1 MAYDGALKFDTKV
14 DQAGFVSG
22 IANIKSIALS
32 AISVIGSAFAAGAI
46 VQGMA
51 QVGKEGIELAS
62 SLSEVQNVIDVTFE
76 DGAQSVNDFAKSA
89 KNAFGLSELAAKK
102 YTGTLGAMLKSMGLT
117 LDAVGEMS
125 TAMTGLAGDFASF
138 YNISTDEAFQKI
150 RAGIAGET
158 EPLRQLGINM
168 SVANLEAYALA
179 QGIDTA
185 YASMTQAEQATLR
198 FNYLMS
204 VSADAQGDFARTS
217 DSYANSQRLAAL
229 ATDELKT
236 AIGNRLI
243 PVAKQFQQ
251 EFAKIA
257 GAAAD
262 AINERGLG
270 GFIDVITERFPVAT
284 AAAAGLTAAFASLLI
299 IKGVT
304 AVMVA
309 FQTAQVSLALGM
321 MGTTAAALLQTGALT
336 VNEIIVGA
344 LTGKIKLAAAAQA
357 LWNTVMLANPVG
369 LLVAAIGLLV
379 GGLVLIN
386 KNFDKINP
394 QMAEYTSTTK
404 EAAQQTKQL
413 NSNMSESADNYAQTL
428 DGIERQNAAAQGLI
442 DTLYQMSAAYQGS
455 SGEQQ
460 KMQAIIDELNGLY
473 AGLDLAYDSNTGKI
487 NQNRVAVESLV
498 AAKQEEAKANADIE
512 RSVELI
518 KEESD
523 AKYNLYV
530 AQDNYNKLSATGAS
544 KTSAAMRFAAKA
556 VREAQTAYDNA
567 SEAVQ
572 THNEYIDQTAEGYDY
587 AAERAE
593 NFAEKQR
600 EIVEETER
608 VIIGGYS
615 FSEDFFENIGTSADD
630 ASKRLDNFTAA
641 ATNLFG
647 RINTET
653 KLTLPEII
661 ANLEANRIAIEDW
674 GDNIAYLGGKLPSD
688 LLQPLIDA
696 GPEEMAGVIALM
708 AGATDEELGA
718 LVESFSGGGEEAK
731 EAWLLSLGA
740 GLDGEENPLLG
751 VLEGADDAASEAGE
765 AFGQSLVTAIKAQ
778 DYSGATSS
786 LTDAFK
792 KSFESI
798 KGSFSALLER
808 VHFDLAY
815 AIGGVRIDL
824 AYLAYEVA
832 KAMEQIPTEITIR
845 VNVVYSSS
853 GSIGG
858 LTGTTGQTGVIGGG
872 LGGGVY
878 APITIGGV
886 VESDTQLANR
896 ITRNFEEVVYGRNS

>member
-51 QVGKEGIELAS
+51 QVGREGIELAS

-251 EFAKIA
+251 ELGKIA

-262 AINERGLG
+262 AIGQRGLA
-270 GFIDVITERFPVAT
+270 GFIDVITDRFPLAT
-284 AAAAGLTAAFASLLI
+284 SAAAGLAASMAALLI
-299 IKGVT
+299 INVLTPGVKALAAAQKILNAVMSASPVFILVT
-304 AVMVA
+304 AV
-309 FQTAQVSLALGM
+309 
-321 MGTTAAALLQTGALT
+321 GAL
-336 VNEIIVGA
+336 VGA
-344 LTGKIKLAAAAQA
+344 ITLLNKRYEELHPEAAQA
-357 LWNTVMLANPVG
+357 LDDVG
-369 LLVAAIGLLV
+369 ELT
-379 GGLVLIN
+379 N
-386 KNFDKINP
+386 KVK
-394 QMAEYTSTTK
+394 TS
-404 EAAQQTKQL
+404 
-413 NSNMSESADNYAQTL
+413 SNAFRESAEEIESSRRGTL
-428 DGIERQNAAAQGLI
+428 AMI
-442 DTLYQMSAAYQGS
+442 DALSQMSAEYGGTS
-455 SGEQQ
+455 IEQR
-460 KMQAIIDELNGLY
+460 KMQSIVDQLNG
-473 AGLDLAYDSNTGKI
+473 AISGLNLSFDAQTGKLST
-487 NQNRVAVESLV
+487 NTEALRTMTEAQYE
-498 AAKQEEAKANADIE
+498 AAKGAAELARYTRLLEEQADAEYALRQARKAFYAAGDGSGATVVE
-512 RSVELI
+512 RL
-518 KEESD
+518 
-523 AKYNLYV
+523 
-530 AQDNYNKLSATGAS
+530 KLN
-544 KTSAAMRFAAKA
+544 KA
-556 VREAQTAYDNA
+556 VREAQDAYNSVSAEILDLNDNLESNTALTDESTQSLNA
-567 SEAVQ
+567 LTE
-572 THNEYIDQTAEGYDY
+572 
-587 AAERAE
+587 AERELADE
-593 NFAEKQR
+593 VDR
-600 EIVEETER
+600 IV
-608 VIIGGYS
+608 IGGY
-615 FSEDFFENIGTSADD
+615 DVTDVLDDIGMTADD
-630 ASKRLDNFTAA
+630 VAARLDNFTAA
-641 ATNLFG
+641 ATNMFDK
-647 RINTET
+647 ISTES
-653 KLTLPEII
+653 KLKVSEMIG
-661 ANLEANRIAIEDW
+661 NLEFNATALQDW
-674 GDNIAYLGGKLPSD
+674 SDNIVYLGQKLPSD
-688 LLQPLIDA
+688 LLQPLIDS
-696 GPEEMAGVIALM
+696 GPEDMAGVLNEL
-708 AGATDEELGA
+708 AGASDEELGA
-718 LVESFSGGGEEAK
+718 LVAAFENGGENAK
-731 EAWLLSLGA
+731 DAWLQSLGA

-765 AFGQSLVTAIKAQ
+765 AFGQSLVTSIKSQ
-778 DYSGATSS
+778 NYSGATSS

-853 GSIGG
+853 GSVGG
-858 LTGTTGQTGVIGGG
+858 LTGTTGQTGAIGGG
-872 LGGGVY
+872 LAGGVY

>member
-257 GAAAD
+257 GAAEE
-262 AINERGLG
+262 AINERGLA
-270 GFIDVITERFPVAT
+270 GFIDVITDRFPVAT

-336 VNEIIVGA
+336 ANEIIVGA

-369 LLVAAIGLLV
+369 LLVTAIGLLV

-404 EAAQQTKQL
+404 QAAQQTKQL

-455 SGEQQ
+455 GIEQQ
-460 KMQAIIDELNGLY
+460 KMQSIIDELNGLY

-487 NQNRVAVESLV
+487 NQNRAAVESLV
-498 AAKQEEAKANADIE
+498 AAKQEEARATADIE
-512 RSVELI
+512 RSVALI
-518 KEESD
+518 EEESD

-530 AQDNYNKLSATGAS
+530 AQTNYNNLAATGAS
-544 KTSAAMRFAAKA
+544 KNSAAMRFAAKA
-556 VREAQTAYDNA
+556 VREAQTAYDDA
-567 SEAVQ
+567 SAAVQ
-572 THNEYIDQTAEGYDY
+572 THNDYLDENGVKINASAESLN
-587 AAERAE
+587 ALTEAERALE
-593 NFAEKQR
+593 
-600 EIVEETER
+600 EETER
-608 VIIGGYS
+608 IVIGGY
-615 FSEDFFENIGTSADD
+615 DVTDVLDDIGMTADEVSA
-630 ASKRLDNFTAA
+630 RLDSFTSA
-641 ATNLFG
+641 ATNMFE
-647 RINTET
+647 RISTESKIKVT
-653 KLTLPEII
+653 DMI
-661 ANLEANRIAIEDW
+661 ANLEANAIAIEDW
-674 GDNIAYLGGKLPSD
+674 GDNIAYLGSRLPSD

-696 GPEEMAGVIALM
+696 GPAEMAGVLNQL
-708 AGATDEELGA
+708 AGASDTELA
-718 LVESFSGGGEEAK
+718 NLSEAFSNGGEEAK

-740 GLDGEENPLLG
+740 GLEEENPLLG
-751 VLEGADDAASEAGE
+751 VLDGATEAATDAGAQFSQA
-765 AFGQSLVTAIKAQ
+765 LVTSINSQ
-778 DYSGATSS
+778 NYSGATSS
-786 LTDAFK
+786 LTNAFSN
-792 KSFESI
+792 SF
-798 KGSFSALLER
+798 KTMGTMFSAFLER
-808 VHFDLAY
+808 VHFDLGY

-824 AYLAYEVA
+824 AYLAYEVRNA
-832 KAMEQIPTEITIR
+832 LSKIPTNITIH

-853 GSIGG
+853 GGVGG
-858 LTGTTGQTGVIGGG
+858 STGATGVAATKPLIGS
-872 LGGGVY
+872 GGVY
-878 APITIGGV
+878 APITVQGV
-886 VESDTQLANR
+886 VQSDTQLANT
-896 ITRNFEEVVYGRNS
+896 ITRNFGEVMYDRNS

>member
-257 GAAAD
+257 GAAEE
-262 AINERGLG
+262 AINERGLA
-270 GFIDVITERFPVAT
+270 GFIDVITDRFPVAT

-336 VNEIIVGA
+336 ANEIIVGA

-369 LLVAAIGLLV
+369 LLVTAIGLLV

-404 EAAQQTKQL
+404 QAAQQTKQL

-455 SGEQQ
+455 GIEQQ
-460 KMQAIIDELNGLY
+460 KMQSIIDELNGLY

-487 NQNRVAVESLV
+487 NQNRAAVESLV

-556 VREAQTAYDNA
+556 LREAQTAYDNA
-567 SEAVQ
+567 SESVQ
-572 THNEYIDQTAEGYDY
+572 THNDYLDENGVKINASAESLN
-587 AAERAE
+587 ALTEAERALE
-593 NFAEKQR
+593 
-600 EIVEETER
+600 EETDR
-608 VIIGGYS
+608 IVIGGY
-615 FSEDFFENIGTSADD
+615 DVTDVLDDIGMTADD
-630 ASKRLDNFTAA
+630 VAARLDNFTAA
-641 ATNLFG
+641 ATNMFDK
-647 RINTET
+647 ISTES
-653 KLTLPEII
+653 KIKVGDMI
-661 ANLEANRIAIEDW
+661 SNLEANAIAIEDW

-688 LLQPLIDA
+688 LLQPLIDQ
-696 GPEEMAGVIALM
+696 GPEDMAGVLNEL
-708 AGATDEELGA
+708 AGASDEELA
-718 LVESFSGGGEEAK
+718 NLAAAFANGGEEAK

-740 GLDGEENPLLG
+740 GIEEAEDPFAP
-751 VLEGADDAASEAGE
+751 VLEKSIEASSEAGQAAGAALIAE
-765 AFGQSLVTAIKAQ
+765 INSQNYDGATDSLVQSFSDAFGDI
-778 DYSGATSS
+778 
-786 LTDAFK
+786 TD
-792 KSFESI
+792 
-798 KGSFSALLER
+798 SFSALLED

-824 AYLAYEVA
+824 VDLAREVSD
-832 KAMEQIPTEITIR
+832 AMEQIPTEITIR
-845 VNVVYSSS
+845 VNVIYSSS
-853 GSIGG
+853 GGVGG
-858 LTGTTGQTGVIGGG
+858 APQAGAVGGGVGGG
-872 LGGGVY
+872 LAGGVY
-878 APITIGGV
+878 APITVQGV
-886 VESDTQLANR
+886 VQSDTQLADT
-896 ITRNFEEVVYGRNS
+896 ITRNFNEVMYGRNS